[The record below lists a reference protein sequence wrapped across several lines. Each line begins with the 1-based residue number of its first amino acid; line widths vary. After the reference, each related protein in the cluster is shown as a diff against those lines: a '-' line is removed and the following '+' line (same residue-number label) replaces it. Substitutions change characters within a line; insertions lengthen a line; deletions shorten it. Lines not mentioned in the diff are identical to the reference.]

1 MRKSFCIVLYC
12 LLAVTA
18 FAEMPQGDEYT
29 NSLGMKFVRIE
40 PGTFKMGH
48 SGLLP
53 YEILPHTGGRGDRM
67 DTLRPGDFDEK
78 PVHTVKI
85 TKPFYMAVYEVTNFQ
100 YEMFDYDHKLLR
112 GKQKGLSKDDD
123 GAVIFLNWYQAK
135 VFCDWL
141 SRKEGLPYRLPTEA
155 EWEYACRAGTTTN

>member
-18 FAEMPQGDEYT
+18 FAEMPKGDEYT

-40 PGTFKMGH
+40 PGTFQMGQ

-53 YEILPHTGGRGDRM
+53 FEVLPHTGGRGDRM

-85 TKPFYMAVYEVTNFQ
+85 KKAVLHGQVRVKSPTFSMKCSITITN
-100 YEMFDYDHKLLR
+100 
-112 GKQKGLSKDDD
+112 
-123 GAVIFLNWYQAK
+123 
-135 VFCDWL
+135 
-141 SRKEGLPYRLPTEA
+141 
-155 EWEYACRAGTTTN
+155 